1 MTNQSTAAVYG
12 SYNARSVLPE
22 KVATTFVPPDQF
34 WRILPQSNAV
44 ITGPRGSGKTT
55 LLKMLTAAALEH
67 WEHARAEEARAAV
80 GYTGVF
86 VPADRS
92 WAGQLERTARPLD
105 EDLRSD
111 LGRAAFTLHVL
122 RALAGA
128 ALYRTIDAKHPR
140 GHHKL
145 PGLSREVQDRIA
157 RAVSRPW
164 GLPGAVG
171 SFESLRWAL
180 SEEITEL
187 GRLARRAS
195 RSPATAHDVLD
206 HPALD
211 IDVIDAAGL
220 LIDRVNDID
229 GEDGHVWMLLID
241 EIEFLPSSA
250 REFLLE
256 AMRGR
261 DPRIMQKVSLA
272 PYTETERDADHALGG
287 WSGHDYEHIDLTFA
301 DKESGYRF
309 SRALF
314 EQELA
319 DRNLPLD
326 VDAFLSGPG
335 YFEQPPG
342 SYAYVEG
349 SRNARAIASLAAKD
363 DAFCTWL
370 RDHTISVERL
380 EELTPDERAATL
392 RKAMP
397 VILIREEFLAAAGRR
412 RSRKNPTLY
421 TGSRS
426 IFAIC
431 ENNPRL
437 LKALAQRL
445 IDRRDKDGKLAVGAQ
460 AETVTD
466 ACNTYFRHLRAI
478 EIADAGLPDDYLP
491 RALVQRIGD
500 YFEMHVLG
508 ERFSPEPALSVT
520 LAPGEAEELHPAL
533 EHILNALINYGAL
546 IPLGDPEEHR
556 FGLSHM
562 FAPRYR
568 LPLRRGRAVSLTKVL
583 SPPLRPEPDPAS
595 KQEQLKVDD
604 AEGAR

>member
-1 MTNQSTAAVYG
+1 MSNQSTAAVYG

-22 KVATTFVPPDQF
+22 KVAKTFVPPDQF

-55 LLKMLTAAALEH
+55 LLKMLTGAGLEH
-67 WEHARAEEARAAV
+67 WENERAREAREAV

-111 LGRAAFTLHVL
+111 LGRAAFALHVL

-128 ALYRTIDAKHPR
+128 VLYRTVNTDDPR

-145 PGLSREVQDRIA
+145 PDLTRETQENISRAI
-157 RAVSRPW
+157 SRPW

-171 SFESLRWAL
+171 SLESLRWAL
-180 SEEITEL
+180 SEEIALL
-187 GRLARRAS
+187 GRLARRAR
-195 RSPATAHDVLD
+195 RSPSTARELLE

-220 LIDRVNDID
+220 LIDRVNDAD
-229 GEDGHVWMLLID
+229 DDGHVWMLLID

-272 PYTETERDADHALGG
+272 PYTETQRDPDYALGG

-314 EQELA
+314 EGELA
-319 DRNLPLD
+319 ERGLAPN
-326 VDAFLSGPG
+326 VDGFLSGPG

-342 SYAYVEG
+342 TDAYLAG
-349 SRNARAIASLAAKD
+349 SRNVDAIRSLAKKD
-363 DAFCTWL
+363 EGFREWMVGH
-370 RDHTISVERL
+370 RISLQTL
-380 EELTPDERAATL
+380 EELAPEQRAATL

-397 VILIREEFLAAAGRR
+397 VILIREEFLAEGGRR
-412 RSRKNPTLY
+412 RSRKNPTVY
-421 TGSRS
+421 TGARTV
-426 IFAIC
+426 FAIC

-445 IDRRDKDGKLAVGAQ
+445 IDRRDSAGKLPLGVQ
-460 AETVTD
+460 ATTVSD
-466 ACNTYFRHLRAI
+466 ACDTYFRHLRAV
-478 EIADAGLPDDYLP
+478 EIVDAGLPDEYLP
-491 RALVQRIGD
+491 RALVKRIGKF
-500 YFEMHVLG
+500 FEGNVLG
-508 ERFSPEPALSVT
+508 EQFSSEPALSFT
-520 LAPGEAEELHPAL
+520 LALGEAEALHPAL
-533 EHILNALINYGAL
+533 EHIVNALINYGAL
-546 IPLGDPEEHR
+546 IPLGAPDDCR
-556 FGLSHM
+556 YGLSHM

-568 LPLRRGRAVSLTKVL
+568 LPLRRGRSVSLTTVIAE
-583 SPPLRPEPDPAS
+583 PARPDPAPQTS
-595 KQEQLKVDD
+595 QERLPIDD
-604 AEGAR
+604 PDQEHS